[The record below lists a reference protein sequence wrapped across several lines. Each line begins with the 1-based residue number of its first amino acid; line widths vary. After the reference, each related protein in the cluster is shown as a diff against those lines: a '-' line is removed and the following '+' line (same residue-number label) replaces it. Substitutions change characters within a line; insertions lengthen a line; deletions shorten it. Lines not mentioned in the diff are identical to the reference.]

1 MKVGITRNMVVASDA
16 GGTVSFKKGQEV
28 DVSPAVFGRLER
40 AGAGVSL
47 ERLAEDAER
56 PEVVPNVAEAA
67 VSAEAAPG
75 EPASTDDGAE
85 DKGTKGK
92 RRRTVPLIP
101 EIRDLVA
108 QRSDGCAR
116 LRHRQ
121 VLRRTGADTS
131 SSNTFAPETRSKR

>member
-1 MKVGITRNMVVASDA
+1 MDDPRSLALPDWDA
-16 GGTVSFKKGQEV
+16 
-28 DVSPAVFGRLER
+28 
-40 AGAGVSL
+40 L
-47 ERLAEDAER
+47 ERLAAALVARSSGEYAGWGDVVNFAACTAARIGEVSGGR
-56 PEVVPNVAEAA
+56 AGDINPEQWTWEVCRQTT
-67 VSAEAAPG
+67 PG
-75 EPASTDDGAE
+75 PGGLI

-116 LRHRQ
+116 QRHRQ

-131 SSNTFAPETRSKR
+131 SSNTFAPETRLKR

>member
-1 MKVGITRNMVVASDA
+1 MRHAFVCLGLL
-16 GGTVSFKKGQEV
+16 
-28 DVSPAVFGRLER
+28 SPAVTALPAWAITDEIQVYTG
-40 AGAGVSL
+40 
-47 ERLAEDAER
+47 DI
-56 PEVVPNVAEAA
+56 
-67 VSAEAAPG
+67 
-75 EPASTDDGAE
+75 EPAGTAGLTWHNNYAINGLKAPDMPGGLI

-116 LRHRQ
+116 QRHRQ

-131 SSNTFAPETRSKR
+131 SSNTFAPETRLKR